1 MNIWLWW
8 EGWEGRKRQKK
19 KCGIVEIGLWVDMNG
34 SESWRHESISEIEM
48 VECDVDALKNFLV
61 LYNVF

>member
-1 MNIWLWW
+1 
-8 EGWEGRKRQKK
+8 
-19 KCGIVEIGLWVDMNG
+19 MNG